1 MARQRYTT
9 TSPTFSN
16 DFMFQAPWELAM
28 SALQF
33 NEKQVDTIYDQA
45 QLLGDATANINF
57 LEADRENIN
66 AEREVINAEIN
77 ELTTALGNDP
87 TQWKKHMP
95 KIKQIGQNLQ
105 NNLRTGNLSKIQSSY
120 NSYQNFLKNYEDLRK
135 KDPQEFD
142 RVSQYYLNQWRN
154 TSDKGSLSSIFTP
167 GAVYAPKAL
176 SDKEF
181 VDILKDFKA
190 EEFTT
195 LDGLYKID
203 NKIVTK
209 DQVAQAAINLATSN
223 PDFANFIRQRQMI
236 GDESYRTPMYMAVDN
251 TTGQTLSAEEVEQR
265 QQAFTNRALE
275 IEKIFTNPTL
285 RAQHTPQQL
294 EEMKAEL
301 KPSFTTMLNP
311 QNAIAQQANALGNVY
326 SFKSQKISGNE
337 PAIMMYEQGRQDA
350 RQARSIAATRA
361 NQEDR
366 QAHEKE
372 MLDKR
377 HTNEQEN
384 IKLKA
389 ELNPV
394 KGSTSGA
401 KGKAKGE
408 DTPANTISGDSYF
421 PTWGTSI
428 GEDLGFIRGE
438 KGTPYERMIVN
449 SKVAT
454 ISSAATTAA
463 LANTNYKND
472 KDVKDILA
480 FINKK
485 VQQGDKGVI
494 EILSEAKDNINSN
507 TGVSKDLI
515 NLYFKEK
522 YPQQAYDRSN
532 WGKAA
537 LESVGKYGQIG
548 YGGPMGTIPSYQDR
562 SHIKTPTL
570 NKYNSAG
577 EHLDNLYSKLD
588 GVVSTYTSEYTK
600 RNDKLREPSS
610 ESKFFGLNTRSA
622 ETRQLQN
629 NININLG
636 DYEIFQGK
644 DLLTPLT
651 DVSEVKIS
659 GVTESIGGV
668 PVAYIGKD
676 SKGRDI
682 RVKPNPKR
690 AQDDLEYLSRNST
703 KILSPQDTTE
713 GKVYLGMNGKI
724 ANIASAFSYL
734 GKVGDNRQEVKL
746 PTTSG
751 KEIKLTKE
759 IVNIKGQDKLKLKV
773 SYPGKQPAE
782 VLLDYKEQRQSDINS
797 AKTFSEFIDILE
809 RENNTNTIFK

>member
-154 TSDKGSLSSIFTP
+154 TNDKGSLSSIFTP

-223 PDFANFIRQRQMI
+223 PDFANFIKQRQMI

-285 RAQHTPQQL
+285 LAQHTPQQL

-337 PAIMMYEQGRQDA
+337 PAIVMYKEGQSNA
-350 RQARSIAATRA
+350 RQARGIAATRA

-366 QAHEKE
+366 QAHEEK

-377 HTNEQEN
+377 HANEQDN
-384 IKLKA
+384 IKLRA
-389 ELNPV
+389 ELNPA
-394 KGSTSGA
+394 KGSTSGT
-401 KGKAKGE
+401 KGKGKSQQDVLT
-408 DTPANTISGDSYF
+408 DTLTTSGNSFF
-421 PTWGTSI
+421 PTFGTTLSQ
-428 GEDLGFIRGE
+428 DRAIRAGQAG
-438 KGTPYERMIVN
+438 GTYDKLISD
-449 SKVAT
+449 SKVITMAD
-454 ISSAATTAA
+454 AASTAA
-463 LANTNYKND
+463 LNKTSNKND
-472 KDVKDILA
+472 KDVRGIVD
-480 FINKK
+480 F
-485 VQQGDKGVI
+485 VSKGLKNNDSQISELV
-494 EILSEAKDNINSN
+494 EAKDVEGL
-507 TGVSKDLI
+507 TD
-515 NLYFKEK
+515 LYFTKTQPKEAEK
-522 YPQQAYDRSN
+522 KGSSKWGAFFEAM
-532 WGKAA
+532 GKAGSPGA
-537 LESVGKYGQIG
+537 PV
-548 YGGPMGTIPSYQDR
+548 R
-562 SHIKTPTL
+562 NANTPTL
-570 NKYNSAG
+570 DNYQNASANFEQILKKVSPALTTYVGDFNS
-577 EHLDNLYSKLD
+577 
-588 GVVSTYTSEYTK
+588 
-600 RNDKLREPSS
+600 RNERLRAPKAEVD
-610 ESKFFGLNTRSA
+610 FFGINTRSPK
-622 ETRQLQN
+622 TRELEN
-629 NININLG
+629 NININIG
-636 DYEIFQGK
+636 DYQFYA
-644 DLLTPLT
+644 T
-651 DVSEVKIS
+651 DNLIDSVPNISQVKLQNIT
-659 GVTESIGGV
+659 GTYGGM
-668 PVAYIGKD
+668 PVGFIVKD
-676 SKGRDI
+676 SKGKTYKA
-682 RVKPNPKR
+682 VPNTKR
-690 AQDDLEYLSRNST
+690 AQNDLDYIAQNSNQ
-703 KILSPQDTTE
+703 IVIPADTAKTNLYFGNG
-713 GKVYLGMNGKI
+713 GKN
-724 ANIASAFSYL
+724 ANLASAFDYVAS
-734 GKVGDNRQEVKL
+734 VGDKKQVVPISTNTGKQVK
-746 PTTSG
+746 
-751 KEIKLTKE
+751 ITKE
-759 IVNIKGQDKLKLKV
+759 ITDVKGSPKLKI
-773 SYPGKQPAE
+773 SIEYPGAKPVSA
-782 VLLDYKEQRQSDINS
+782 VVDPSTISDANQNS
-797 AKTFSEFIDILE
+797 AIIQMLDKTAK
-809 RENNTNTIFK
+809 ENNFNYYLR